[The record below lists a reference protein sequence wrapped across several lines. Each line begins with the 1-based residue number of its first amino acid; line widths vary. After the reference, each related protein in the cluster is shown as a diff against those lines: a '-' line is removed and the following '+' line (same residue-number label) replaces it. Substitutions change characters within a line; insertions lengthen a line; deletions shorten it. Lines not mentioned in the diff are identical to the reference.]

1 LPASHDAAANPA
13 AALPSPLVRLGLD
26 AGLAEQLNRIDADGR
41 ALGRVSRVD
50 RGALTVL
57 TEHGPVR
64 ASARREG
71 ARATVGDWIAVRP
84 DGPDGLYEV
93 VAVAER
99 RSAFVRRASGDATEE
114 QVVAANVDVAFIVVS
129 LAGKLSPRRTERYL
143 ALAWQS
149 GATPVIV
156 LSKADLC
163 AEPELALASVEAVA
177 FGVPVVL
184 VSSVTGEGID
194 ELRAYVTPGRTLA
207 FLGVS
212 GVGKS
217 TLVNTLAGA
226 EVLRT
231 RDVRS
236 DGKGRHTTTHRELFL
251 LPDGG
256 LVLDTPG
263 MRELALWDSDE
274 GLQVTFEDIEALAA
288 LCHFRDCHHGNEP
301 GCAVREALHDGSL
314 DDARWKSYQKLQ
326 REMAFLERKEDRVAR
341 QAERQRWAAISKAQR
356 AGKKVRGKPW

>member
-1 LPASHDAAANPA
+1 LPAQHDAAADA
-13 AALPSPLVRLGLD
+13 TAALPSPLVRLGLD
-26 AGLAEQLNRIDADGR
+26 AELFEQLSRYDADGR

-93 VAVAER
+93 VGVAER
-99 RSAFVRRASGDATEE
+99 RSSFVRRAPGDATEE
-114 QVVAANVDVAFIVVS
+114 QVVAANVDVAFIVIS
-129 LAGKLSPRRTERYL
+129 LAAKLSPRRTERYL

-149 GATPVIV
+149 GATPVLV

-177 FGVPVVL
+177 FGVPVIL

-194 ELRAYVTPGRTLA
+194 ELRSYVTPGRTLA

-231 RDVRS
+231 QDVRS
-236 DGKGRHTTTHRELFL
+236 DGKGRHTTTHRELVQ
-251 LPDGG
+251 LPGG
-256 LVLDTPG
+256 GVLLDTPG
-263 MRELALWDSDE
+263 MRGMLLWDASEGVEQAFGDVEELAAE
-274 GLQVTFEDIEALAA
+274 CRF
-288 LCHFRDCHHGNEP
+288 HDCAHESEP
-301 GCAVREALHDGSL
+301 GCAVTAALRDGRLSL
-314 DDARWKSYQKLQ
+314 TRFESWRLLQ
-326 REMAFLERKEDRVAR
+326 RELRNLEMRQNHRLRAEERRKWRI
-341 QAERQRWAAISKAQR
+341 QSKAMR
-356 AGKKVRGKPW
+356 LRERLGD

>member
-1 LPASHDAAANPA
+1 LPAQHDAAADA
-13 AALPSPLVRLGLD
+13 TAALPSPLVRLGLD
-26 AGLAEQLNRIDADGR
+26 AELFEQLSRYDADGR

-93 VAVAER
+93 VGVAER
-99 RSAFVRRASGDATEE
+99 RSSFVRRAPGDATEE
-114 QVVAANVDVAFIVVS
+114 QVVAANVDVAFIVIS
-129 LAGKLSPRRTERYL
+129 LAAKLSPRRTERYL

-149 GATPVIV
+149 GATPVLV

-177 FGVPVVL
+177 FGVPVIL

-194 ELRAYVTPGRTLA
+194 ELRSYVTPGRTLA

-231 RDVRS
+231 QDVRS
-236 DGKGRHTTTHRELFL
+236 DGKGRHTTTHRELVQ
-251 LPDGG
+251 LPGG
-256 LVLDTPG
+256 GVLLDTPG
-263 MRELALWDSDE
+263 MRGMLLWDASEGVEQAFGDVEELA
-274 GLQVTFEDIEALAA
+274 GQCRF
-288 LCHFRDCHHGNEP
+288 HDCAHESEP
-301 GCAVREALHDGSL
+301 GCAVTAALRDGRLSISRFDSWRL
-314 DDARWKSYQKLQ
+314 LQ
-326 REMAFLERKEDRVAR
+326 RELRNLEMRQNVKLRAEERRKWRIHSKAM
-341 QAERQRWAAISKAQR
+341 RQRER
-356 AGKKVRGKPW
+356 LGD

>member
-1 LPASHDAAANPA
+1 LSAQHDAAANPA
-13 AALPSPLVRLGLD
+13 AALPSLLVHLGLD
-26 AGLAEQLNRIDADGR
+26 AEIAEQLSHDDADGQ
-41 ALGRVSRVD
+41 AVGRVSRVD

-93 VAVAER
+93 VGVAER
-99 RSAFVRRASGDATEE
+99 RSAFIRRAPGDTTEE
-114 QVVAANVDVAFIVVS
+114 QVVAANVDVAFIVIS
-129 LAGKLSPRRTERYL
+129 LAAKLSPRRTERYL

-149 GATPVIV
+149 GATPVLV

-163 AEPELALASVEAVA
+163 AEPDLAVASIEAVA
-177 FGVPVVL
+177 FGVPVIL
-184 VSSVTGEGID
+184 VSAVTGEGMD
-194 ELRAYVTPGRTLA
+194 QLASYVTPGRTLA

-231 RDVRS
+231 QDVRS
-236 DGKGRHTTTHRELFL
+236 DGKGRHTTTHRELVQ
-251 LPDGG
+251 LPGG
-256 LVLDTPG
+256 GVLLDTPG
-263 MRELALWDSDE
+263 MRGMLLWDASEGIEQAFGDVEELAA
-274 GLQVTFEDIEALAA
+274 TCRF
-288 LCHFRDCHHGNEP
+288 HDCAHETEP
-301 GCAVREALHDGSL
+301 GCAVTEALRDGRL
-314 DDARWKSYQKLQ
+314 PLARFDSWRLLQ
-326 REMAFLERKEDRVAR
+326 RELRNLEVRQDVRLRSEERRKWRV
-341 QAERQRWAAISKAQR
+341 QSKAMR
-356 AGKKVRGKPW
+356 LRDRLEG